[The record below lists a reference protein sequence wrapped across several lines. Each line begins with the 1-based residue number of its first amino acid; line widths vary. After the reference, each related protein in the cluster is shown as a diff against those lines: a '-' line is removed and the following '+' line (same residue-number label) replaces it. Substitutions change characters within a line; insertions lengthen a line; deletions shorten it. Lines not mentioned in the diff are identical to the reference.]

1 MRDRIAADTAGPEGA
16 CLKQTLSLAPW
27 TIAEFHFITPA
38 DLMTDS
44 DVVGRPH
51 AQGRAMR
58 SLFQHCAKPTNSFGE
73 EKEFFTLKMQS
84 HRSIGE
90 MKFSTFA

>member
-16 CLKQTLSLAPW
+16 CLKQTLSLTPW
-27 TIAEFHFITPA
+27 TIAEFHVITP

-44 DVVGRPH
+44 DVGGRPPV
-51 AQGRAMR
+51 QGRAVR
-58 SLFQHCAKPTNSFGE
+58 SLFHHCAKPTNSFGK
-73 EKEFFTLKMQS
+73 EKEFLAFRM
-84 HRSIGE
+84 HRHRPIGE

>member
-44 DVVGRPH
+44 DVGGRPR
-51 AQGRAMR
+51 AQGRAVR
-58 SLFQHCAKPTNSFGE
+58 GLFHHCAKPTNSFGE
-73 EKEFFTLKMQS
+73 EKEFITLKMHG

-90 MKFSTFA
+90 M

>member
-1 MRDRIAADTAGPEGA
+1 MRDRIAADTADPEGA

-44 DVVGRPH
+44 NVGGRLR
-51 AQGRAMR
+51 AQGRAVR
-58 SLFQHCAKPTNSFGE
+58 NLFHHCAKSTNSFGE
-73 EKEFFTLKMQS
+73 EKEFLTLEMHS
-84 HRSIGE
+84 H
-90 MKFSTFA
+90 